1 MRKFLAFLVFS
12 ILLMSSPALA
22 LAASSTAKTMAGQSH
37 PAASDAQ
44 LEATIRTK
52 LAKSKIGKDG
62 FRFHVQR
69 GVVTWEGETAVGQHK
84 GAATRMARSSGVI
97 QVINNIKVSNSSKE
111 TPMRRAYVKP

>member
-1 MRKFLAFLVFS
+1 MRKFLPFLVFS

-37 PAASDAQ
+37 PAVSDAQ

-69 GVVTWEGETAVGQHK
+69 GVVTWEGKPPWASTKAPLPGWPAPR
-84 GAATRMARSSGVI
+84 GRS
-97 QVINNIKVSNSSKE
+97 
-111 TPMRRAYVKP
+111 R